1 MTADTMSVPVR
12 PSRPGRSLTHA
23 AAPVRSATGSSRPSR
38 PLVEDRQGAPLWMR
52 VVGGVSLAAGLAL
65 TAAVLGWPGDAPE
78 SALVIPGLV
87 AVVVGV
93 LALAARAG
101 LTVTEDAVVLH
112 FRPLPPRRIARRAI
126 TAVRVTEADARTYG
140 GIGLRVGRRRR
151 ALVLTPGPG
160 VEITDVSG
168 RTTFVRSDR
177 PDEAVR
183 ALVGAT
189 AVAPAAGSAVA
200 PAGGRAGAPAG
211 GSAVAPAGE

>member
-12 PSRPGRSLTHA
+12 TSGSGRTSRPERPVTHVRDRVRDGAEAGRA
-23 AAPVRSATGSSRPSR
+23 SR
-38 PLVEDRQGAPLWMR
+38 PLVDDHQSAPTWMR
-52 VVGGVSLAAGLAL
+52 AVGGVVLAAGLAL

-87 AVVVGV
+87 AVVAGV
-93 LALAARAG
+93 LAIVARAG

-126 TAVRVTEADARTYG
+126 TAVRVVEADARTYG
-140 GIGLRVGRRRR
+140 GIGLRIGRRRR

-160 VEITDVSG
+160 VEITDDAG

-177 PDEAVR
+177 PEEAVQ
-183 ALVGAT
+183 ALVADASGG
-189 AVAPAAGSAVA
+189 VV
-200 PAGGRAGAPAG
+200 GGRAGGPAG
-211 GSAVAPAGE
+211 GAAGRRPAG

>member
-12 PSRPGRSLTHA
+12 PSRPDRSPTS
-23 AAPVRSATGSSRPSR
+23 APDRVRSTAGPSRASR
-38 PLVEDRQGAPLWMR
+38 PLVDDHQGAPAWMR
-52 VVGGVSLAAGLAL
+52 VVGGVVLAAGLAL

-93 LALAARAG
+93 LALVARAG
-101 LTVTEDAVVLH
+101 LTVTDDAVVLH
-112 FRPLPPRRIARRAI
+112 FRPLPRRRIARRSI

-140 GIGLRVGRRRR
+140 GLGLRIGRRRR

-160 VEITDVSG
+160 VEITDASG

-177 PDEAVR
+177 PQDAVR
-183 ALVGAT
+183 ALVGAAVDST
-189 AVAPAAGSAVA
+189 ADSTVDGAATGPGGRPGG
-200 PAGGRAGAPAG
+200 PAGA
-211 GSAVAPAGE
+211 STGE